1 MCTLI
6 TTPPTTYRGIWDAYS
21 QEALRME
28 LMESGFDKI
37 ARVRKIVLMNI
48 LLQKV
53 ELFHLFITILFS
65 WSIEPS
71 ILPTPNAIQY
81 VY

>member
-37 ARVRKIVLMNI
+37 ARVRKIVMNI

-53 ELFHLFITILFS
+53 EPFRLFITILFS
-65 WSIEPS
+65 RPIEPS
-71 ILPTPNAIQY
+71 VLPTPNAI
-81 VY
+81 

>member
-6 TTPPTTYRGIWDAYS
+6 TTPPTTYRGIWDPYS

-37 ARVRKIVLMNI
+37 ARVRKIVMMNI
-48 LLQKV
+48 LLQEV
-53 ELFHLFITILFS
+53 EPFRLFIAILFS
-65 WSIEPS
+65 RPIEPS
-71 ILPTPNAIQY
+71 VLPTPNAI
-81 VY
+81 